1 MSAPTTTEAELLDD
15 AAIARITG
23 VTLRMAQR
31 LIYERRVPVVK
42 IGRYL
47 RVRRSDLDA
56 WLDANTQPAVTR
68 R

>member
-23 VTLRMAQR
+23 VTLRMAQL